1 MEKQAQACQ
10 AQSSG
15 WHQTQRETGEQGL
28 IGHTVLASRQEFAS
42 MPSIELHA
50 AQRDELETIENLMQF
65 YTYDFSE
72 WLPLKLSE
80 HGFFSLRPL
89 SDYWQKPA
97 TRPFLIR
104 VDGELAGFVTVD
116 DNTHLPGADYNI
128 GYLFVSRRFRGQ
140 GVARFVV
147 STLLSRFPGQWQIFH
162 IEANLPAR
170 LFWATVMPDLSAGGF
185 TRHFLTVEGYPC
197 TLYRFEAPAPPA

>member
-1 MEKQAQACQ
+1 
-10 AQSSG
+10 
-15 WHQTQRETGEQGL
+15 
-28 IGHTVLASRQEFAS
+28 
-42 MPSIELHA
+42 MPSIELQT

-72 WLPLKLSE
+72 WLPLTLGE
-80 HGFFSLRPL
+80 FGFFKLRPL
-89 SDYWQKPA
+89 PDYWQKPA

-116 DNTHLPGADYNI
+116 DDTHLPGAHHNI

-147 STLLSRFPGQWQIFH
+147 STLLSRIPGQWQIFH
-162 IEANLPAR
+162 IEANPPAR
-170 LFWATVMPDLSAGGF
+170 LFWAAVISELSAGRF
-185 TRHFLTVEGYPC
+185 TRHSLTVEGYPC
-197 TLYRFEAPAPPA
+197 TFYRFEAPSPSS

>member
-1 MEKQAQACQ
+1 
-10 AQSSG
+10 
-15 WHQTQRETGEQGL
+15 
-28 IGHTVLASRQEFAS
+28 

-72 WLPLKLSE
+72 WLPLNLGE
-80 HGFFSLRPL
+80 HGFFNIQPL
-89 SDYWQKPA
+89 PEYWRNPS

-116 DNTHLPGADYNI
+116 DDTHLPGARHNI
-128 GYLFVSRRFRGQ
+128 GHLFVSRAFRGQ
-140 GVARFVV
+140 GVAKFVV

-162 IEANLPAR
+162 IEANQPAR
-170 LFWATVMPDLSAGGF
+170 LFWAAVMPDLARGEFSLHHLMIG
-185 TRHFLTVEGYPC
+185 GYPC
-197 TLYRFEAPAPPA
+197 TVYRFERSQAAAAG

>member
-1 MEKQAQACQ
+1 
-10 AQSSG
+10 
-15 WHQTQRETGEQGL
+15 
-28 IGHTVLASRQEFAS
+28 

-72 WLPLKLSE
+72 WLPLKLGE
-80 HGFFSLRPL
+80 YGFFNILPMP
-89 SDYWQKPA
+89 DYWRNPA
-97 TRPFLIR
+97 TRPFLIK

-116 DNTHLPGADYNI
+116 NQVHLPGADYNI
-128 GYLFVSRRFRGQ
+128 GYLFVCRRFRGQ

-162 IEANLPAR
+162 IEANPPAR
-170 LFWATVMPDLSAGGF
+170 LFWAAVMPTLCAGPF
-185 TRHFLTVEGYPC
+185 TRHALTVDERPC
-197 TLYRFEAPAPPA
+197 TFYRFESSLPSP